1 MKDVRV
7 DGPLLGQGGL
17 CEPIFVALPDWF
29 GIEEA
34 NRQYVAAIDDL
45 PTFLVMEEGRAL
57 GFLTLKLH
65 FPWAAEIYVMG
76 VRPETHRRG
85 IGRALLRSAEAYLR
99 EQGVEYLQVKTLS
112 PSHPDPFYARTR
124 AFYAAEGFR
133 PLEELKT
140 LWNAEN
146 PCLMMVKHL
155 SET

>member
-1 MKDVRV
+1 MKDPRV
-7 DGPLLGQGGL
+7 EGPLLGQGAL
-17 CEPIFVALPDWF
+17 CEPIFAALPDWF

-34 NRQYVAAIDDL
+34 NRQYVTAIDVL
-45 PTFLVMEEGRAL
+45 PTFVVMEEGRVL

-85 IGRALLRSAEAYLR
+85 IGRALLASAEAYLR
-99 EQGVEYLQVKTLS
+99 EHDVEFLQVKTLS
-112 PSHPDPFYARTR
+112 PSHPDPFYAHTR

-140 LWNAEN
+140 LWDAKN
-146 PCLMMVKHL
+146 PCLMMVKRL
-155 SET
+155 